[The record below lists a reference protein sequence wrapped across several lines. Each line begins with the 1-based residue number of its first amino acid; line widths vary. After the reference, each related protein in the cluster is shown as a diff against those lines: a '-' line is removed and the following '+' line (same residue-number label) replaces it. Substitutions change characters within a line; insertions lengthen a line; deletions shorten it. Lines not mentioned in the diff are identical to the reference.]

1 MKDLIA
7 EAIASCQM
15 RIKEFQMIQ
24 KHVEDNIY
32 DTVQFRIETKN
43 KVGPYWDYYT
53 AKRKDKLVISP
64 EAMLLILNELI
75 KKERNMIDYHINC
88 EIESRNKRCQRKRH
102 VTKK

>member
-32 DTVQFRIETKN
+32 DTVQIIAVESITPAPSFYRNFTKRIIIISQK
-43 KVGPYWDYYT
+43 KV
-53 AKRKDKLVISP
+53 L
-64 EAMLLILNELI
+64 
-75 KKERNMIDYHINC
+75 RN
-88 EIESRNKRCQRKRH
+88 
-102 VTKK
+102 V